1 MNAIQGS
8 ASSAGAEQV
17 PSSSEQPGGGI
28 PYGSYGGS
36 STGGS
41 YGAYGAGNYGRPG
54 GYGGGDWS
62 GGNWGGGSN
71 WGAGGSNPPGNP
83 KRRHRR
89 VMAFGAAG
97 LAIAAAAAVGSY
109 DATQGGSSTGHA
121 TTSSNTTLTTAQIA
135 SKVDPGLVDVVSTLG
150 DQNATAEG
158 TGMVLTS
165 TGEILTNNHVIDG
178 ATSIKVTDIGN
189 GKTYTATVVGYD
201 ATKDIAVLQL
211 QDASGLPTISLGD
224 SSSVTVG
231 SKVTALGNAGGKGG
245 TPSVATGTV
254 TALNQSITASDEGS
268 GNSEQLSG
276 LIESN
281 APIQAGDSGG
291 SLVNSSG
298 QVIGMD
304 TAASSSSDTPN
315 AQADTPGSSSGS
327 DGSGTGTGGFGD
339 GGYGYGGYGD
349 GGYGYGG
356 YGYGG
361 YGGTGTGGTG
371 TGGTGTGGTGTGSSG
386 TGSSGTGSSAATQA
400 YSIPINEAIT
410 VAKQIEAGTASST
423 VHIGTTAFLGV
434 EVSAAGSSDGGFGST
449 GGSTGGTTS
458 GADVQGTLS
467 GSPAATAGL
476 AEGDVITSGAGQSV
490 ASSSS
495 ISSILATYHPG
506 NKVSVTWTDTS
517 GASHTSS
524 ITLASGP
531 AA

>member
-97 LAIAAAAAVGSY
+97 LAIAAAAPVGSY
-109 DATQGGSSTGHA
+109 HATPGGPRPGHA

-254 TALNQSITASDEGS
+254 TALNQSITASDEGGGS
-268 GNSEQLSG
+268 SEQLSG
-276 LIESN
+276 LIETN
-281 APIQAGDSGG
+281 ADIQPGDSGG
-291 SLVNSSG
+291 PLVNSSG
-298 QVIGMD
+298 QIIGMD
-304 TAASSSSDTPN
+304 PAASSSGS
-315 AQADTPGSSSGS
+315 QAGGNG
-327 DGSGTGTGGFGD
+327 GSGGGFGGFGD
-339 GGYGYGGYGD
+339 GS
-349 GGYGYGG
+349 
-356 YGYGG
+356 
-361 YGGTGTGGTG
+361 
-371 TGGTGTGGTGTGSSG
+371 GS
-386 TGSSGTGSSAATQA
+386 
-400 YSIPINEAIT
+400 
-410 VAKQIEAGTASST
+410 
-423 VHIGTTAFLGV
+423 
-434 EVSAAGSSDGGFGST
+434 GFGGSGSGF
-449 GGSTGGTTS
+449 GGSG
-458 GADVQGTLS
+458 
-467 GSPAATAGL
+467 
-476 AEGDVITSGAGQSV
+476 
-490 ASSSS
+490 
-495 ISSILATYHPG
+495 
-506 NKVSVTWTDTS
+506 
-517 GASHTSS
+517 
-524 ITLASGP
+524 
-531 AA
+531 

>member
-1 MNAIQGS
+1 
-8 ASSAGAEQV
+8 
-17 PSSSEQPGGGI
+17 
-28 PYGSYGGS
+28 
-36 STGGS
+36 
-41 YGAYGAGNYGRPG
+41 
-54 GYGGGDWS
+54 
-62 GGNWGGGSN
+62 
-71 WGAGGSNPPGNP
+71 
-83 KRRHRR
+83 
-89 VMAFGAAG
+89 MAFGAAG

-109 DATQGGSSTGHA
+109 DATQGGSATGNA
-121 TTSSNTTLTTAQIA
+121 TTSSNTTLTQSQIE
-135 SKVDPGLVDVVSTLG
+135 SKVDPGLVDVVSTLSY
-150 DQNATAEG
+150 QNETAEG

-201 ATKDIAVLQL
+201 ASKDIAVLQL
-211 QDASGLPTISLGD
+211 QDASGLQTVSLGN

-268 GNSEQLSG
+268 DNSEQLSG

-304 TAASSSSDTPN
+304 TAASSASDSPN

-327 DGSGTGTGGFGD
+327 SGSGT
-339 GGYGYGGYGD
+339 

-361 YGGTGTGGTG
+361 YGTGGTGSGFGGAGTGGTG
-371 TGGTGTGGTGTGSSG
+371 TGGGTGSSG
-386 TGSSGTGSSAATQA
+386 TGSGSTATTQA
-400 YSIPINEAIT
+400 YSIPINEAVT
-410 VAKQIEAGTASST
+410 MAKQIEAGNASST
-423 VHIGTTAFLGV
+423 VHIGSTGFLGI
-434 EVSAAGSSDGGFGST
+434 EVAPADSSSGSTGGFGS
-449 GGSTGGTTS
+449 GSGTTS
-458 GADVQGTLS
+458 GAEIEGTLS

-476 AEGDVITSGAGQSV
+476 AEGDVITSVAGQSV
-490 ASSSS
+490 TSSSS
-495 ISSILATYHPG
+495 ISSILATDHPG
-506 NKVSVTWTDTS
+506 DKVSVTWTDTS
-517 GASHTSS
+517 GASQTST
-524 ITLASGP
+524 ITLAAGP

>member
-178 ATSIKVTDIGN
+178 ATSIKVIDIGN
-189 GKTYTATVVGYD
+189 GKTYTASVVGYS
-201 ATKDIAVLQL
+201 ASKDIAVLQL
-211 QDASGLPTISLGD
+211 QDASGLSTVSLGN

-231 SKVTALGNAGGKGG
+231 SKVTALGNAGGKEG
-245 TPSVATGTV
+245 TPSVATGSV
-254 TALNQSITASDEGS
+254 TALSQSITASDEGS
-268 GNSEQLSG
+268 GNSEQLTG
-276 LIESN
+276 LIQSN

-291 SLVNSSG
+291 PLVNSAG

-304 TAASSSSDTPN
+304 TAASSSSESPN
-315 AQADTPGSSSGS
+315 AQADTPGSGN
-327 DGSGTGTGGFGD
+327 GWGGFGD
-339 GGYGYGGYGD
+339 GSGS
-349 GGYGYGG
+349 
-356 YGYGG
+356 
-361 YGGTGTGGTG
+361 
-371 TGGTGTGGTGTGSSG
+371 TGSGS
-386 TGSSGTGSSAATQA
+386 TGSGSTGSGSTAATQA
-400 YSIPINEAIT
+400 FSIPINEAVT
-410 VAKQIEAGTASST
+410 VAKQIVAGQASST
-423 VHIGTTAFLGV
+423 VHIGSTAFLGI
-434 EVSAAGSSDGGFGST
+434 EVSTAGSSAGGFGNS
-449 GGSTGGTTS
+449 GTATS
-458 GADVQGTLS
+458 
-467 GSPAATAGL
+467 
-476 AEGDVITSGAGQSV
+476 
-490 ASSSS
+490 
-495 ISSILATYHPG
+495 
-506 NKVSVTWTDTS
+506 
-517 GASHTSS
+517 
-524 ITLASGP
+524 
-531 AA
+531 